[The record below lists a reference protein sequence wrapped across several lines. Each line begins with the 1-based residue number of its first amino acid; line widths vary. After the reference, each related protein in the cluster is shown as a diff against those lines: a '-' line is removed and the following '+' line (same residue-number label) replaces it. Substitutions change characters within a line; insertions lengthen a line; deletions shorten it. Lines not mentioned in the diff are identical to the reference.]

1 MSKLLYRFTV
11 LLVAIIF
18 LFGGFVWYL
27 LSLHIGTTGNTMVLI
42 PRNTPIVTAVDS
54 INVKC
59 KLPTPWIV
67 ALVARAT
74 ARITNARIKSGWY
87 VFTSDDTQLDIL
99 KALFTGKRR
108 PIVKVTIPEG
118 LTYREIAG
126 LIDRIVGTDSADFV
140 RWCES
145 HPEGNGSHES
155 VEGYLMPDTY
165 EFYWKE
171 EASIIGSRLLDN
183 WQTKMGSLSASNTDV
198 ILASIVQAEA
208 ASVAEMPRIAGVY
221 HNRLKNG
228 MKLEA
233 DPTVQYGIG
242 QKRRLLYEDLAS
254 ENPWNTYR
262 ISGLPPT
269 PINNPGYSA
278 LKAAMEPEQ
287 HAFLFFVSR
296 GDSTGE
302 HRFARTAGEHARNVM
317 LYRRQKSLSKR
328 N

>member
-1 MSKLLYRFTV
+1 MSKLLYRFAV
-11 LLVAIIF
+11 LFVAIIV
-18 LFGGFVWYL
+18 LCGGFVWYL
-27 LSLHIGTTGNTMVLI
+27 LSLHIGATGSTLVLI
-42 PRNTPIVTAVDS
+42 PRNTPIVSAVDS

-59 KLPTPWIV
+59 KLPTRWLV
-67 ALVARAT
+67 ALFARTT

-165 EFYWKE
+165 EFYWKD
-171 EASIIGSRLLDN
+171 EASVIGSRLLDN
-183 WQTKMGSLSASNTDV
+183 WKTKMGSLSASNTDV

-221 HNRLKNG
+221 HNRLKND

-254 ENPWNTYR
+254 ANPWNTYR

-278 LKAAMEPEQ
+278 LKAVMEPEQ
-287 HAFLFFVSR
+287 HDFLFFVSR

-317 LYRRQKSLSKR
+317 LYRKQKRLGKR

>member
-1 MSKLLYRFTV
+1 MYRFTV